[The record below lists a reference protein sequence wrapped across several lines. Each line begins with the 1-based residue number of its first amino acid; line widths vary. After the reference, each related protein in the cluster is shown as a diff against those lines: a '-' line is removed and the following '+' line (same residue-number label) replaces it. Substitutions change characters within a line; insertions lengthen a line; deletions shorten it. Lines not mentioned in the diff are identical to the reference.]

1 MISRTLYACAAAA
14 MLLGAGTAAA
24 DNTAQDCQ
32 KAIELFKNAGESA
45 KFFSKS
51 YGFAVFPTIGKGGLG
66 VGGAF
71 GTGCVFR
78 GGKQVGEAKLTQVS
92 IGWQAGGQ
100 AYTEIVFLQDQRAFN
115 EFTSGDFSFGAGV
128 GAVAITAAAGAQA
141 TTSGSSASASGGKK
155 DAATAGQFQK
165 GFAVFTIA
173 KGGLMYEATVEGQK
187 FSYKPLGAKK

>member
-78 GGKQVGEAKLTQVS
+78 GGKQVGEAKLTQLS

-100 AYTEIVFLQDQRAFN
+100 AYSEIVFLQDQRAFN
-115 EFTSGDFSFGAGV
+115 EFTSGEFSFGAGV

-141 TTSGSSASASGGKK
+141 TTSGSGASASGGKK

-187 FSYKPLGAKK
+187 FSYSPLGAKK

>member
-1 MISRTLYACAAAA
+1 MKLKNVAIGWAASVL
-14 MLLGAGTAAA
+14 LLGAGVAAA
-24 DNTAQDCQ
+24 DNTPSDCA
-32 KAIELFKNAGESA
+32 KAVELFKNAGQSS
-45 KFFSKS
+45 KFFAKS
-51 YGFAVFPTIGKGGLG
+51 YGFAIFPTIGKGGLG

-71 GTGCVFR
+71 GTGCVFQ
-78 GGKQVGEAKLTQVS
+78 GGKQVGEAKLSQVS

-100 AYTEIVFLQDQRAFN
+100 AYSEIVFLQDQRAFN
-115 EFTSGDFSFGAGV
+115 EFTSGDFTFGAGV

-173 KGGLMYEATVEGQK
+173 KGGAMYEAALEGQK
-187 FSYKPLGAKK
+187 FSYKPLK